1 MPTARWTHTF
11 DPGAGVN
18 STVQS
23 LALQTDGKV
32 LVAGS
37 FTTLGG
43 QARNYVGRLENTGPA
58 TQNLAY
64 DGATAT
70 WLRGGTSPE
79 VWRTSFDR
87 SIDGTNWVALG
98 AGTRIPGGWQLTG
111 VSVPPNSTLRARGF
125 VAGGYLNS
133 SGWFV
138 ESSVR
143 TVAPILDI
151 HTYAGLTIMGTVGV
165 TYQIQYKTSLNNTN
179 WTPLVDLML
188 PTNPYLYVD
197 TNSPA
202 TGQRFYRAVFT
213 NSVPMP

>member
-1 MPTARWTHTF
+1 MDPTF
-11 DPGAGVN
+11 DPGVN
-18 STVQS
+18 SIVQS
-23 LALQTDGKV
+23 LVLQPDGKI
-32 LVAGS
+32 LVGGG

-79 VWRTSFDR
+79 VWRTSFDS

-138 ESSVR
+138 ESSVL
-143 TVAPILDI
+143 TVAPLLNIRSSEVEI
-151 HTYAGLTIMGTVGV
+151 AWNSISNGTYRVEYKSTLT
-165 TYQIQYKTSLNNTN
+165 TN
-179 WTPLVDLML
+179 AWTPHIECLRASNTTTRVFDKIE
-188 PTNPYLYVD
+188 VG
-197 TNSPA
+197 SP
-202 TGQRFYRAVFT
+202 QRFYRVVFT
-213 NSVPMP
+213 NCVPQP